1 MKNTNEAKNKVF
13 RFVYFISETE
23 SKEWIYM
30 LNIDIKVM
38 FSSVGWRLL
47 YDIYSFLPMG
57 GKKAIW

>member
-30 LNIDIKVM
+30 LNIDIKGRFQVW
-38 FSSVGWRLL
+38 VGGSCMIFIVFYPWAV
-47 YDIYSFLPMG
+47 
-57 GKKAIW
+57 KKAIW